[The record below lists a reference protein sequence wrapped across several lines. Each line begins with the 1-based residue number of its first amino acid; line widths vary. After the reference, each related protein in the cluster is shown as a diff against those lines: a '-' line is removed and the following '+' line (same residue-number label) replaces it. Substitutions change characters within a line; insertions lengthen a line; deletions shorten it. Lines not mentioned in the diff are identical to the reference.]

1 MAVQIP
7 FATVSKLH
15 EAKVIEDIFF
25 TGLLQQCQVQENE
38 PKWLQNVRLQSKN
51 WLSRLSVPTNKDE
64 DWRFIDL
71 SSLSKAKFVAASNV
85 GANSETVAVGGF
97 TDISKLRKD
106 PASPL
111 GAREC
116 FPMSNPKGCSPTPE
130 TENSRLVF
138 VNGRYNAELSN
149 ISGLPTGIYV
159 GSLNDL
165 PKDCDASKY
174 FAQQHGAEDAFTALN
189 TAGGSDV
196 AVIWTS
202 KDVVVETSIHLVFVA
217 DGESE
222 SIFAQP
228 RTLVVTENGSNI
240 SLIEEYIGTGEYF
253 TNAVTEVFVK
263 DNARVNHT
271 RLQQESAA
279 SFHIGKTAVSQAR
292 DSHYTINEI
301 NLGAKLFRHNP
312 EVLQQGEQ
320 TESNL
325 NGLTVATQE
334 QVSDTHSIIALTKPH
349 GNTDQLHKCIVGD
362 RAHTV
367 FNGKVFV
374 PKEAQLTDATQLNR
388 NLLLS
393 SKARVDTKPELQ
405 ITADNVK
412 CAHGATV
419 SQLEAE
425 EIFYLRSRGLNE
437 ADANQ
442 LLIDAFAAEIV
453 DRIPLESLRSRI
465 TQTIEQKINI

>member
-25 TGLLQQCQVQENE
+25 TGLLQQCQVRENE
-38 PKWLQNVRLQSKN
+38 PEWLQNVRQQSKN
-51 WLSRLSVPTNKDE
+51 WLSRLSVPTQKDE

-71 SSLSKAKFVAASNV
+71 SSLTKAKLVATSNV
-85 GANSETVAVGGF
+85 GA
-97 TDISKLRKD
+97 KD
-106 PASPL
+106 
-111 GAREC
+111 
-116 FPMSNPKGCSPTPE
+116 CSPTSE
-130 TENSRLVF
+130 TESSRLVF

-159 GSLNDL
+159 GNLNDL
-165 PKDCDASKY
+165 PKDYDAAQY

-189 TAGGSDV
+189 TAGGSDI
-196 AVIWTS
+196 AVIWAS
-202 KDVVVETSIHLVFVA
+202 QNVMSETPIHLVFIA

-228 RTLVVTENGSNI
+228 RTLVVTESGSNI
-240 SLIEEYIGTGEYF
+240 SLIEEYLGTGEYF

-325 NGLTVATQE
+325 NGLTVATGE
-334 QVSDTHSIIALTKPH
+334 QVSDTHSIIALTRPH

-425 EIFYLRSRGLNE
+425 EIFYLRSRGLSE

-453 DRIPLESLRSRI
+453 DRIPLESLRRRI
-465 TQTIEQKINI
+465 TQTIEQKIVNKK

>member
-15 EAKVIEDIFF
+15 ETKVIEDIFF
-25 TGLLQQCQVQENE
+25 TGLLQQCQVRENE
-38 PKWLQNVRLQSKN
+38 PEWLQNVRQQSKN
-51 WLSRLSVPTNKDE
+51 WLSRLSVPTQKDE

-71 SSLSKAKFVAASNV
+71 SSLTKAKLLAASNV
-85 GANSETVAVGGF
+85 GTN
-97 TDISKLRKD
+97 
-106 PASPL
+106 
-111 GAREC
+111 
-116 FPMSNPKGCSPTPE
+116 GCSPTPE
-130 TENSRLVF
+130 TENSCLIF

-149 ISGLPTGIYV
+149 IFGLPTGIYV
-159 GSLNDL
+159 GNLNDL
-165 PKDCDASKY
+165 PKDYDAAQY

-189 TAGGSDV
+189 TAGGSDI
-196 AVIWTS
+196 AVIWAS
-202 KDVVVETSIHLVFVA
+202 QNVMSETPIHLVFIA

-228 RTLVVTENGSNI
+228 RTLVVTESGSNI

-253 TNAVTEVFVK
+253 TNAVTEVFVQ

-320 TESNL
+320 TQSNL
-325 NGLTVATQE
+325 NGLTVATGE
-334 QVSDTHSIIALTKPH
+334 QVSDTHSIIALTRPH

-425 EIFYLRSRGLNE
+425 EIFYLRSRGLSE

-453 DRIPLESLRSRI
+453 DRIPLESLRNRI
-465 TQTIEQKINI
+465 TQTIEQKIVNKK

>member
-25 TGLLQQCQVQENE
+25 TGLLQQCQVRENE
-38 PKWLQNVRLQSKN
+38 PKWLQNVRQQSKN
-51 WLSRLSVPTNKDE
+51 WLSRLSIPTNKDE

-85 GANSETVAVGGF
+85 VGAFRET
-97 TDISKLRKD
+97 
-106 PASPL
+106 
-111 GAREC
+111 
-116 FPMSNPKGCSPTPE
+116 PTPE

-159 GSLNDL
+159 GNLNDL
-165 PKDCDASKY
+165 PKDYDASKY

-279 SFHIGKTAVSQAR
+279 SFHIGKTAVAQAR

-325 NGLTVATQE
+325 NGLTVAMGE

>member
-7 FATVSKLH
+7 FSTVSKLH

-38 PKWLQNVRLQSKN
+38 PKWLQNVRQQSKN
-51 WLSRLSVPTNKDE
+51 WLSRLSVPTNKNE

-85 GANSETVAVGGF
+85 GAN
-97 TDISKLRKD
+97 
-106 PASPL
+106 
-111 GAREC
+111 
-116 FPMSNPKGCSPTPE
+116 NCSPTPE

-138 VNGRYNAELSN
+138 VNGRYSAELSN
-149 ISGLPTGIYV
+149 ISELPTGVYF
-159 GSLNDL
+159 GGLDDL
-165 PKDCDASKY
+165 PKDYDAAQY

-202 KDVVVETSIHLVFVA
+202 KDVVVESSIHLVFVA

-228 RTLVVTENGSNI
+228 RTLVVAESGSNI
-240 SLIEEYIGTGEYF
+240 SLIEEYLGTGEYF

-325 NGLTVATQE
+325 NGLTVAMEE

-442 LLIDAFAAEIV
+442 LLIDAFAAEII
-453 DRIPLESLRSRI
+453 DRIPLESLRNRI
-465 TQTIEQKINI
+465 TQTIEQKVINQ